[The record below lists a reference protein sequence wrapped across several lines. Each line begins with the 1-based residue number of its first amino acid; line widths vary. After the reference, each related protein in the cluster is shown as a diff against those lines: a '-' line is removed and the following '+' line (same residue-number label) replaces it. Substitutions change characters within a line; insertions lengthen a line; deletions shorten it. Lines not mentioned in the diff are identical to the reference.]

1 MRNRLAKRFSSLGV
15 KTKISIG
22 FAVVLA
28 LHLTI
33 AVMGH
38 YGLRESDRKLARFEA
53 LHDETIA
60 VAQFIEDVDA
70 LQRRVLL
77 FTQTGHPAHEKSARR
92 LYQSLAKRVTALRAL
107 PNQDANSQAQ
117 LEDIRG
123 HLALHQDLFNA
134 IVADR
139 GKRKRYV
146 RTELTTTIA
155 SITSFLENLSERQ
168 PTIGQQSISEATAAI
183 NKAQISV
190 LEFINDPDSSQVRAY
205 KRDLARGRSMLA
217 ALIDPSENSPVQTD
231 LWQLIASLDQYETDF
246 LQMVQATRGYL
257 HLVNVVMA
265 GETVEFQRL
274 TDEYQHNK
282 ITEATALSNEML
294 LESRGFQ
301 QLNNAISALTILLG
315 ILAAGW
321 VARQIAPPLNQVTEN
336 LERLAA
342 GEHCDK
348 IPGLERKDE
357 VGKLAAAAQIFKEHT
372 GRIEVLLDD
381 ANYANEQAEAA
392 RKEAIDYAM
401 VIESTNKALED
412 ANEAAVSA
420 TKAKSDFLANM
431 SHEIRTP
438 MTAILGYSEM
448 LREADGNT
456 LSKTQRDDAIDT
468 VHRNGTYL
476 LQLINDILDI
486 SKIEANKIDLEH
498 IAFSPHAVVDDVVQ
512 LTQHKAEE
520 KEIDLQYAWEYPI
533 PKQVTG
539 DPTRFKQILINLV
552 GNAIKF
558 TNEGQVN
565 LTARWLEA
573 TQQLQID
580 VADSGVG
587 MTAEQARSCFEA
599 FRQADTS
606 TTRKFGGTGLG
617 LSISRQ
623 LAQLMGGDVSVQTTK
638 VGAGTTMRVTVT
650 LDVDEDTLRIESEDA
665 YLSEPTTSKS
675 SDKKI
680 REAKQLDLN
689 ILLAE
694 DGPDNQRLIT
704 FLLKK
709 AGARVTLAENG
720 QLAVDAVAKANAD
733 KKPFD
738 VILMDMQMPVLD
750 GYSATARLRDNGVDI
765 PIIALT
771 AHAMEGDRRKCL
783 DAGCDDFATKPIDIE
798 TLIETIA
805 RNNNKPRQSLV
816 TQ

>member
-1 MRNRLAKRFSSLGV
+1 MKNMLAKPFSSLGV

-53 LHDETIA
+53 LHGETVA

-77 FTQTGHPAHEKSARR
+77 FTQTGHPAHEKSARK
-92 LYQSLAKRVTALRAL
+92 LYQSLAEQVTALRAL
-107 PNQDANSQAQ
+107 PNQDSDSQDQ
-117 LEDIRG
+117 LESIRAY
-123 HLALHQDLFNA
+123 LARHEELFEA
-134 IVADR
+134 TVADR

-146 RTELTTTIA
+146 QTELTASIV
-155 SITSFLENLSERQ
+155 SITSLLEKLSEPG
-168 PTIGQQSISEATAAI
+168 PTIDHYSINEAAAAV

-217 ALIDPSENSPVQTD
+217 ALIDPSEDSPIQTD
-231 LWQLIASLDQYETDF
+231 LWHLISSLDQYETNF

-321 VARQIAPPLNQVTEN
+321 VARQIAPPLNQVTDT

-342 GEHCDK
+342 GEQCDK

-357 VGKLAAAAQIFKEHT
+357 VGKLAAAAQVFKEHT
-372 GRIEVLLDD
+372 GRIEVLLDN

-392 RKEAIDYAM
+392 RQEAIDYAH
-401 VIESTNKALED
+401 VIESTNKALEE
-412 ANEAAVSA
+412 ANQAAVTA

-456 LSKTQRDDAIDT
+456 LSQTQRDDAINT

-498 IAFSPHAVVDDVVQ
+498 IDFSPHAVVDDVVQ

-533 PKQVTG
+533 PKHVIG

-558 TNEGQVN
+558 TNEGQVA

-573 TQQLQID
+573 TQQIQVD

-587 MTAEQARSCFEA
+587 MTAEQARACFEA

-617 LSISRQ
+617 LSISRK
-623 LAQLMGGDVSVQTTK
+623 LAKLMGGDVTIERTEL
-638 VGAGTTMRVTVT
+638 GTGTTMRVTIAVE
-650 LDVDEDTLRIESEDA
+650 VDESTPRIESNDA
-665 YLSEPTTSKS
+665 SQSGSATAKSVGKESATT
-675 SDKKI
+675 
-680 REAKQLDLN
+680 KQLDLN

-709 AGARVTLAENG
+709 AGAQVTLAENG
-720 QLAVDAVAKANAD
+720 QLAVDAVAKANTD
-733 KKPFD
+733 ERPFD
-738 VILMDMQMPVLD
+738 VILMDMQMPVMD
-750 GYSATARLRDNGVDI
+750 GYTATTRLREDGVEI

-771 AHAMEGDRRKCL
+771 AHAMEGDRRKCI

-805 RNNNKPRQSLV
+805 RNSSKQRQSLI